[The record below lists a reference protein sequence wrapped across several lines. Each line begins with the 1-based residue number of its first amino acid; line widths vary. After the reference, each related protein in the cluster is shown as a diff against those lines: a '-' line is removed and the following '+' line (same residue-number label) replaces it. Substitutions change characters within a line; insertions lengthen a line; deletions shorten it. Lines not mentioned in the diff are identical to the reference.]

1 MNEIGNKPQTLKFT
15 QNSSDW
21 VLHITSF
28 NIAKKKKKYIH
39 LFVKIYQPSFFINND
54 FPKNF
59 FNKGSD
65 EKNFPKIKVVP
76 NNIFTTVGLIY
87 IKIGLSK

>member
-21 VLHITSF
+21 VLHIISF

-39 LFVKIYQPSFFINND
+39 LFVKIYQPSSFISN
-54 FPKNF
+54 
-59 FNKGSD
+59 D
-65 EKNFPKIKVVP
+65 EKGYLGFTHNSLFGGS
-76 NNIFTTVGLIY
+76 NNIAASLFICTKY
-87 IKIGLSK
+87 